1 MPLPG
6 AASGCTSLAA
16 PSSTER
22 LTGKRLGNLGHK
34 AREGGTHTEGGKR
47 EGLGATWRRG
57 TEANHFEMRKV
68 DLCSVTEGTEVILAT
83 SSDEKHPPENIID
96 GNPETFWTTT
106 GMFPQEFIICFHKH
120 VKIEKLVIQSYLVRT
135 LRIEKTTSK
144 EPLDFEQWVEKDLVH
159 TEGQLQNEEIVARD
173 GYATFLRFI
182 IVSAFDHFASVHS
195 ISAEGLTV
203 SSLP

>member
-1 MPLPG
+1 MR
-6 AASGCTSLAA
+6 AD
-16 PSSTER
+16 
-22 LTGKRLGNLGHK
+22 
-34 AREGGTHTEGGKR
+34 
-47 EGLGATWRRG
+47 
-57 TEANHFEMRKV
+57 HFEMRKV
-68 DLCSVTEGTEVILAT
+68 DLCSGTEGAEVILAT

>member
-1 MPLPG
+1 MG
-6 AASGCTSLAA
+6 CSAEHWGSASES
-16 PSSTER
+16 PSEEV
-22 LTGKRLGNLGHK
+22 KRL
-34 AREGGTHTEGGKR
+34 
-47 EGLGATWRRG
+47 
-57 TEANHFEMRKV
+57 EMKKT
-68 DLCSVTEGTEVILAT
+68 DLCSSTEGTEVILAT

-120 VKIEKLVIQSYLVRT
+120 VKIEKLVIQSYLG
-135 LRIEKTTSK
+135 K
-144 EPLDFEQWVEKDLVH
+144 QQYLVH

-203 SSLP
+203 SNLP